1 MNKWVKRE
9 RERGEKEKIQ
19 AKEMKNDNYNRDGES
34 KEKGMESIMREA
46 FPLCTV
52 IESRCSR

>member
-19 AKEMKNDNYNRDGES
+19 AKEMKNDTYNRDGES
-34 KEKGMESIMREA
+34 KEKGMESIMR
-46 FPLCTV
+46 
-52 IESRCSR
+52 